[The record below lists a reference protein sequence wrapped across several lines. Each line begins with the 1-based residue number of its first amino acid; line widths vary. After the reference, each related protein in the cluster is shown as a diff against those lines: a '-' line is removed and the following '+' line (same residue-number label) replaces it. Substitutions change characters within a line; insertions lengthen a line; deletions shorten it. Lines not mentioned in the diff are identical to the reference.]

1 MPGSSWRLW
10 LTSCI
15 QFCLEVER
23 REMTGLPIELVLSEE
38 EWAKEMWMGSFLL
51 SVSRRGIEPAKVLEM

>member
-1 MPGSSWRLW
+1 
-10 LTSCI
+10 
-15 QFCLEVER
+15 
-23 REMTGLPIELVLSEE
+23 MTGLPIELVLSEE

>member
-15 QFCLEVER
+15 QFCLEAER

-38 EWAKEMWMGSFLL
+38 EWAKEMWMGSFL
-51 SVSRRGIEPAKVLEM
+51 SVSRRSIEPAKVLEM